1 MPDVR
6 IREARSDEFG
16 AVAAIERA
24 AGSLFDSWRD
34 RVALDDGTPTKPA
47 MLEEARARGD
57 LIVAVGEDDAPVGFC
72 FLGEVDGEG
81 HLWEL
86 DVHPD
91 HGRKGI
97 GRALVEFT
105 IETMR
110 ARGYAGVTLTT
121 FRDVPWNRPFY
132 ETAGFV
138 VIQPD
143 GPGMQAIVVKE
154 ESLGLDFTERCAM
167 RRAL

>member
-1 MPDVR
+1 MPDIR
-6 IREARSDEFG
+6 IREARSDELG
-16 AVAAIERA
+16 AVAEIERA
-24 AGSLFDSWRD
+24 AGALFDSWRD
-34 RVALDDGTPTKPA
+34 RVALDDGDPTPLSVLA
-47 MLEEARARGD
+47 EARERGD
-57 LIVAVGEDDAPVGFC
+57 LLVAVGADDTPLGVC
-72 FLGEVDGEG
+72 FLGELDGEG

-91 HGRKGI
+91 HGRQGI

-121 FRDVPWNRPFY
+121 FREVPWNGPFY
-132 ETAGFV
+132 ESAGFV
-138 VIQPD
+138 AIEPS
-143 GPGMQAIVVKE
+143 GPEMQGVVAKE
-154 ESLGLDFTERCAM
+154 ESLGLDFSQRCAM